1 MSDPLDLLISR
12 YLDGTASADDVRR
25 LDARLQ
31 EDAESRRDLILDAAQ
46 DTLLR
51 ECLAELAPVPG
62 AVPLRRPRWVVRS
75 VMAVAAVVIA
85 AVSLV
90 LLCER
95 YPMPQ
100 ALGSYTVRGGGP
112 VERGSVLTAGAE
124 GAAVAL
130 GGYCQVDLQPG
141 STMRI
146 EGARRAEQVFIEQ
159 GGVVCEA
166 DRGVGAFDVATSVGT
181 ASVTGTLFAV
191 WLTDEDGERAL
202 FDRRMSVEVL
212 VGSVLVSGTWGE
224 MVVHAGETAALPPP
238 EAAVREVLASLGLP
252 EAVRATPERQL
263 VGPQVVELLAEYR
276 AALRRRFFDA
286 AQKTLRTA
294 MPKAMSAK
302 VRPKVQAIR
311 RKLRAGPAS
320 ASDLARIRLAVE
332 QRARQTM
339 MELIHR
345 TADQLAE
352 EAAGDDRLMAWLLAQ
367 HIRAKLP
374 GDTIAAFDVGLVER
388 GIADTAP
395 DYVVRASDAVRA
407 AIETHDPDITGVVD
421 AKTGAVVAGE
431 EGGSPVSDE
440 ALEKGVR
447 RRIGSALGTIGLPPE
462 QLEKLEA
469 LLTAYDFRTERMAY
483 RVEVRERLFDAART
497 RLRTMMS
504 QRMAKKVQAEIM
516 AVRERAAADGPPSVT
531 DRARVQRAVM
541 ARARTKM
548 MHMLHGIVDDVARR
562 AAEDERLLAARVA
575 KALRQK
581 LPRDRT
587 EAFNDAL
594 QKAGLSD
601 DEAEYLAE
609 TEKRIGEAVN
619 RHEPDLTDI
628 VDPKTGEVI
637 LGDGGRRG
645 LAMSENRIALLS
657 RPVNRGARTAV
668 VGYVCQMATSDLGWW
683 R

>member
-12 YLDGTASADDVRR
+12 YLDGTASADEVRR

-31 EDAESRRDLILDAAQ
+31 EDAESRRALILDAAQ
-46 DTLLR
+46 DMLLR
-51 ECLAELAPVPG
+51 QCLAEVAPVAG

-146 EGARRAEQVFIEQ
+146 EGARRAEHVFIEQ

-224 MVVHAGETAALPPP
+224 IVVHAGEVAALPPP

-263 VGPQVVELLAEYR
+263 VGPQVVELRAECR

-311 RKLRAGPAS
+311 RKLRAGPVS

-339 MELIHR
+339 TGLIHR

-374 GDTIAAFDVGLVER
+374 GDTIAVFDAGLVKR

-395 DYVVRASDAVRA
+395 DYVARATDAVRA
-407 AIETHDPDITGVVD
+407 AIDAHDPDITGIVD
-421 AKTGAVVAGE
+421 PETGAIVAGE
-431 EGGSPVSDE
+431 EAVSRISGE

-447 RRIGSALGTIGLPPE
+447 RRITSAIGTIGLPDE
-462 QLEKLEA
+462 EFDKLEA
-469 LLTAYDFRTERMAY
+469 LLAAYDFRTERMTY
-483 RVEVRERLFDAART
+483 RVEVRDRLFDAART

-504 QRMAKKVQAEIM
+504 QRMAKKVQAEIT
-516 AVRERAAADGPPSVT
+516 AVRERAAADGPLSVT

-541 ARARTKM
+541 ARARTTM
-548 MHMLHGIVDDVARR
+548 MQKLHGIVDDVARR
-562 AAEDERLLAARVA
+562 AADDEGLLAARVA

-581 LPRDRT
+581 LAKERAQALD
-587 EAFNDAL
+587 DAL
-594 QKAGLSD
+594 KTAGVSD
-601 DEAEYLAE
+601 DEARFFAVAE
-609 TEKRIGEAVN
+609 ERVGAEAA
-619 RHEPDLTDI
+619 RYQPDLTGI
-628 VDPKTGEVI
+628 VDPRTGEVI
-637 LGDGGRRG
+637 LEGKGW
-645 LAMSENRIALLS
+645 N
-657 RPVNRGARTAV
+657 GARN
-668 VGYVCQMATSDLGWW
+668 